1 VQGEVN
7 KDARVLDLGSGKGG
21 AARLLAKRYGCHVT
35 CLNLGSRQN
44 EFNKIKAAAEGIGH
58 LIEPVLGSFNEPLP
72 ADWTDSF
79 DLVWSQEAFCHAMDH
94 NALISE
100 IQRVLKPGGTMVF
113 SDIMQGDS
121 GGDCSSFTGQ
131 NVTTKLA
138 TPQKYKVPLLNI
150 SKCKTANFLLNLRLS
165 CTSES
170 SRSWMSALVK
180 GGVSN
185 PQRSGFKAVWADKI
199 WLLLLEK
206 YQMLFRKNCLLTC
219 YRRYLFAEEV

>member
-138 TPQKYKVPLLNI
+138 TPQTYKVRIVKILKYRNI
-150 SKCKTANFLLNLRLS
+150 KMQLHKSTMCRT
-165 CTSES
+165 
-170 SRSWMSALVK
+170 
-180 GGVSN
+180 
-185 PQRSGFKAVWADKI
+185 
-199 WLLLLEK
+199 
-206 YQMLFRKNCLLTC
+206 
-219 YRRYLFAEEV
+219 YR